1 VPFERAPFPV
11 TAPPAPRGSGVYCK
25 NPDCVLFFSSSSSL
39 IPHERIP
46 YPSSLIPHE
55 RIRSQPFFDAECRKL
70 KREVWHLGRRV
81 GWRGEVF
88 KALERKYHALVRR
101 KRRSYQFQRACQ
113 TLEHMKSQPKK
124 FWASFQDAP
133 ERLPQALRNVRAWD
147 SFVQSLAG
155 SPGMVSSL
163 ANPSP

>member
-1 VPFERAPFPV
+1 MISRS
-11 TAPPAPRGSGVYCK
+11 TIPR
-25 NPDCVLFFSSSSSL
+25 
-39 IPHERIP
+39 
-46 YPSSLIPHE
+46 PHE
-55 RIRSQPFFDAECRKL
+55 RIRSQPFFDAVCRKL

-155 SPGMVSSL
+155 SPRMVSSP
-163 ANPSP
+163 ANPRHEAYPITALWLILKNSLLLFHAMRLRSPSIQCRMGAPRVC